1 MGTATRLGRTL
12 HVALCEVERGVFY
25 ATYPDCE
32 SAAVADEVATYH
44 IGASAA
50 DAKRR
55 IELSANALGYDTVI
69 WTETVMVPPFASPAK
84 TVPHESAATFVADH
98 RA

>member
-1 MGTATRLGRTL
+1 MATATRVGRTL

-32 SAAVADEVATYH
+32 SAADADEMATYQL
-44 IGASAA
+44 GASAA

-55 IELSANALGYDTVI
+55 IEQSANALGYDTVV
-69 WTETVMVPPFASPAK
+69 WTETVMVPLFASHAK
-84 TVPHESAATFVADH
+84 TVQHHSAAS
-98 RA
+98 